1 MRVVRLM
8 VFMVSL
14 RDIKRTTCDRDRGR
28 ARATGNAVRIGR
40 RKPAARNEDR
50 GHKSHV
56 DAPPNAHG
64 PCKRERKR
72 QACELP
78 PVARRLAEAQHR
90 QAREDGGDDD
100 VPARC

>member
-1 MRVVRLM
+1 MVRLM

-14 RDIKRTTCDRDRGR
+14 RDIKRTTCTRDR
-28 ARATGNAVRIGR
+28 ATDNAVRIGR
-40 RKPAARNEDR
+40 RKPAAQNEDHGR
-50 GHKSHV
+50 KSRAGATH
-56 DAPPNAHG
+56 AHE
-64 PCKRERKR
+64 PDKPERTR

-78 PVARRLAEAQHR
+78 PVARRLAAAQHR